1 MAKSKSTI
9 RKDKDFL
16 KKPYYEGGLSAMREF
31 IRQQMKYPKEALDNK
46 IEGAVHVNYSVDG
59 RGKVT
64 KTKVVS
70 GIGYGCN
77 EEAERIVKLLKFKLD
92 KIIKKRIIF
101 NKKIRI
107 NFKLPKKAPQKKQS
121 SGSSIS
127 YTISTT
133 KKKENPGDKKPK
145 QSYGYTV
152 QF

>member
-16 KKPYYEGGLSAMREF
+16 KKPYYEGGLTAMREF
-31 IRQQMKYPKEALDNK
+31 IRRQMKYPKDAIDKK
-46 IEGAVHVNYSVDG
+46 IEGTVHVNYAVSG
-59 RGKVT
+59 SGKVI

-77 EEAERIVKLLKFKLD
+77 EEAERIVKLLKFKMD
-92 KIIKKRIIF
+92 KILKKKVTF

-107 NFKLPKKAPQKKQS
+107 NFKLPKAAPKKNQS
-121 SGSSIS
+121 TRSIS
-127 YTISTT
+127 YTVSQS
-133 KKKENPGDKKPK
+133 KKKGTVEKKKPK
-145 QSYGYTV
+145 QSYGYTI